1 MNAIFL
7 IAKRDFASY
16 FQGLTGYAIIA
27 VLLLVD
33 GLIFQGIALGG
44 REQLS
49 SQVLSTFFL
58 NSHGVTFAAGILL
71 TMRLLAEEQH
81 DGTIVLLFTAP
92 IVDWQ
97 IVLGK
102 WLAGVWVVL
111 IFIALTAYMPFMIF
125 ANGSVHLGH
134 VAAGY
139 LGLVLTGFA
148 AVAIGLLA
156 SALTKHQVLAAV
168 SGAAIGIGFTFL
180 NWIAK
185 KVDGPFD
192 EVFAYLSMYD
202 KHFLAS
208 FSKGAIHT
216 QDIVFFLSITFFF
229 LLGTRQVL
237 GARRWR

>member
-1 MNAIFL
+1 MNAVFL

-16 FQGLTGYAIIA
+16 FRGITGYAIIA

-33 GLIFQGIALGG
+33 GLIFQGIALSG

-58 NSHGVTFAAGILL
+58 NSHGVTFAAGVLL

-92 IVDWQ
+92 VRDWQ

-111 IFIALTAYMPFMIF
+111 IFIALTAYMPLMVLM
-125 ANGSVHLGH
+125 NGSVHPGH
-134 VAAGY
+134 IFAGY

-148 AVAIGLLA
+148 AVAIGLLT
-156 SALTKHQVLAAV
+156 SALTQHQVLAAV
-168 SGAAIGIGFTFL
+168 SGAAIGIGFTFF
-180 NWIAK
+180 NWVAK
-185 KVDGPFD
+185 KVDAPFD
-192 EVFAYLSMYD
+192 DVFSYLSMYD
-202 KHFLAS
+202 KHFLPS

-216 QDIVFFLSITFFF
+216 RDVVFFLSITFFF
-229 LLGTRQVL
+229 LLATRQVL